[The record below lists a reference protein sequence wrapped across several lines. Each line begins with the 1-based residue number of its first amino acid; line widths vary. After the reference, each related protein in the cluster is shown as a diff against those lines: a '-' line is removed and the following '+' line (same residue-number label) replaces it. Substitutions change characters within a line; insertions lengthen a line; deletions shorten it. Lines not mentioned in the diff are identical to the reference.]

1 MSTKMLSGFAK
12 DPAKKK
18 RTKTLHRCFRAWSAA
33 TRHAKLIETHGEKFG
48 ALLTRRRA
56 GARLR
61 AWSKAAARSA
71 SKRRDEARSRQLA
84 GSARR
89 SRFRRFV
96 VAALRHWHW
105 AALRRMSRR
114 DVLSS
119 MLDALALRGG
129 RARVSASFARWAR
142 GASARAAA
150 RGRLSKLVRRVKTL
164 ETRRYWNAWAFVVA
178 ARREALTRTL
188 RDHARDYE
196 ANAHRMCRRAFAHWR
211 VVADAMVLARDADE
225 RDERRARGMFALRAK
240 FALASAFRHW
250 RRGAEARG
258 ERSRHA
264 HFASVHWSRRC
275 KWRAFR
281 GWRRALESA
290 AALERREDAADR
302 LAANRRA
309 RRSIQRWRA
318 SASEGARARFVRER
332 AERMVRATRFR
343 RLRRAWYSWRAS
355 VRPREARRVI
365 LRLERETRAA
375 LVREAEAVAAAK
387 HFRRGDAMRRVMSG
401 WRRYAARK
409 AVGAERVALAERVMR
424 RRRAGFA
431 LRAWRDESGDI
442 GGDHRGHWGRGRGRG
457 RAVGSADAVVDVHRR
472 RTRRWQRREWF
483 GRWRA
488 ETLATRRARER
499 DATARRA
506 LARLARRGMGS
517 AFETWRTYAEDAV
530 LTRFKLHEI
539 AARWLTLELRGAFE
553 GWAFSAKEGGRLR
566 RAANKIA
573 RRWKTLA
580 AASAFGAWRDAVEK
594 DRRLRRVG
602 DAVAR
607 RWFLVSAAFAFERWA
622 ERVAEAKRLRR
633 AADRV
638 ALRWTTLALVSAF
651 DAWANRAKERR
662 RLGRV
667 AARVASRWTTRVIA
681 SAFDAWVSDAV
692 ETRRLRV
699 VANRVAV
706 RWTRLELASA
716 FGEWWRNADAARR
729 DARARAPSREG
740 DGERTP
746 SPRRVDARDVANVR
760 GGRRAHAVQASRDRR
775 AVVDA
780 RASRRVRGVGFQ
792 REGGRAAPPRGE
804 QNRAAVENARGG
816 VGVRGVAR
824 RRLRGR
830 APSPRRGRVVA
841 RWTKATLVGT
851 LRRWAETARTT
862 REERAAME
870 RARARRRGRRRPAR
884 RASPRRGNEGSS
896 RRRSGG
902 GATRR
907 AR

>member
-1 MSTKMLSGFAK
+1 MHETWDVLGGAVFVAGDDATPAGGARRSGSGGRWRAWGEGLWPNALARLSEDPPLSEDDSRAVRSPPSSRDDAPGVDEETLSRAMARAFAQPKSTRPDAHAAGSSSGDSGNAHRLGGRSFVVARSRMCPDRRVMLVRLSLPTGEPLVSESPAGARSTRRSAEARRDHRENQHTVSVHAGGEVGSPRSSRIANPFVASPFGRTPSDPSTPPRSMDVMEVMRMSTKMLSGFAK
-12 DPAKKK
+12 DPTKKK

-119 MLDALALRGG
+119 TLDALALRGG

-318 SASEGARARFVRER
+318 SASESARARFVRER

-442 GGDHRGHWGRGRGRG
+442 LSLIH
-457 RAVGSADAVVDVHRR
+457 
-472 RTRRWQRREWF
+472 
-483 GRWRA
+483 
-488 ETLATRRARER
+488 
-499 DATARRA
+499 
-506 LARLARRGMGS
+506 
-517 AFETWRTYAEDAV
+517 
-530 LTRFKLHEI
+530 I
-539 AARWLTLELRGAFE
+539 
-553 GWAFSAKEGGRLR
+553 
-566 RAANKIA
+566 
-573 RRWKTLA
+573 
-580 AASAFGAWRDAVEK
+580 
-594 DRRLRRVG
+594 
-602 DAVAR
+602 
-607 RWFLVSAAFAFERWA
+607 
-622 ERVAEAKRLRR
+622 
-633 AADRV
+633 
-638 ALRWTTLALVSAF
+638 
-651 DAWANRAKERR
+651 
-662 RLGRV
+662 
-667 AARVASRWTTRVIA
+667 
-681 SAFDAWVSDAV
+681 
-692 ETRRLRV
+692 
-699 VANRVAV
+699 
-706 RWTRLELASA
+706 
-716 FGEWWRNADAARR
+716 
-729 DARARAPSREG
+729 
-740 DGERTP
+740 
-746 SPRRVDARDVANVR
+746 
-760 GGRRAHAVQASRDRR
+760 
-775 AVVDA
+775 
-780 RASRRVRGVGFQ
+780 
-792 REGGRAAPPRGE
+792 
-804 QNRAAVENARGG
+804 
-816 VGVRGVAR
+816 
-824 RRLRGR
+824 
-830 APSPRRGRVVA
+830 
-841 RWTKATLVGT
+841 
-851 LRRWAETARTT
+851 
-862 REERAAME
+862 
-870 RARARRRGRRRPAR
+870 
-884 RASPRRGNEGSS
+884 
-896 RRRSGG
+896 
-902 GATRR
+902 
-907 AR
+907 